1 MRRSLEAVQ
10 QMKESVNWKMGRRF
24 SRQFVLCGAI
34 AVPSIFLMSPQAWS
48 QATNTSGSVQGTIT
62 DPSGAILPGA
72 TVVIANAGTKQSKT
86 VTTDSAGFYTSGP
99 LTPGQYT
106 ITVTDSG
113 FSQVQ
118 ATATVQISSI
128 STNNYK
134 LAVGSS
140 AQVITV
146 DATGIQVNSEQSNV
160 GSVITPQQIQN
171 LPVQG
176 RNFLDLAQ
184 LEPGVQLQS
193 GQSFDPTKAGYS
205 ALSIGGVSGRS
216 TRILLDGADI
226 TDETVG
232 TTIFNVPSGA
242 IGEFQL
248 NRSTG
253 DVSGDITSSGSVFV
267 ATPSGTNSFHGQGFY
282 IFQDHSIGFSNSGG
296 GVNPPFQRN
305 QFGGYA
311 GGPILKDKLF
321 IFGDLERIKQDSG
334 QSVTLSPT
342 FAAIQAAN
350 PDYGS
355 PFRDTYSVLRMDYDG
370 PKGIHFFAR
379 ANYEVNSD
387 AATYGY
393 GYSRYANRDNTPGIA
408 GGADFTTGKFTHSFR
423 GGYEKF
429 HNLISDATGSGVYNP
444 LPSIELYIENSGLYT
459 GPNLLAPQQTYQSEK
474 QLRYDGS
481 WTHGKHTVR
490 YGGSLNRI
498 LGGGY
503 ASFFGLAPQVVAGP
517 SNAGANP
524 GDPTG
529 YSPSYVILGNGQG
542 YSTEI
547 SQFNAPAGGQGDW
560 RTGAYIAD
568 TWKLTANF
576 TLNAGLRYQRDTGR
590 SDSDLA
596 PIPCSAIDTSVFPN
610 PPCSGNSPLLD
621 QFGPGL
627 GDRVRQPNNELGPQ
641 LGFAYAPPAFN
652 GKTVLSA
659 GTGLYYENFVFNN
672 VLFDRPA
679 KLAKGLFFGDA
690 IICGGTNSIT
700 VNGKVINSG
709 NGVPI
714 STLCTE
720 PVSQSA
726 AGIAAVEKSY
736 QAAVAAG
743 GPTANSSFVGETL
756 SISQGSGLDAYA
768 PHNFTAPRSIHVNFG
783 IEQQL
788 GSGMVL
794 SANYIHQVTWKIEQ
808 SQDFNAVG
816 DSRYFDAAGAKA
828 GVAASLAACGV
839 SSIDEAIISCPGLHG
854 VGHSATIADFS
865 SGGGQGA
872 GIGSGVD
879 VNGGAGPAGGIAAFP
894 GRNGGVGQ
902 GMFQYPNG
910 RSSYDALQVQL
921 RDQKNHPMRGV
932 SAANLEVSYNYSR
945 FVTTAAGANGSDA
958 FFQAT
963 SWNWRNP
970 TASVGRGS
978 LDRPQQLSFGG
989 YATVKYGP
997 QIGIIGHF
1005 SSATPASLILDNTSG
1020 TAGQLF
1026 QTDLDGTGNT
1036 NQAYTPGQLAPEQYP
1051 GSYMRSIHGKSLNNY
1066 INYFNTKYAG
1076 TFTPAGQALVAS
1088 GVVTA
1093 AQLRA
1098 LNGVI
1103 QPIALAPADA
1113 YQNGMLKEV
1122 DANFQWAVKLPK
1134 LGEGVSL
1141 IPAVAFY
1148 NVANFANYT
1157 GPANGILL
1165 NQADAAATGGSG
1177 YYNGPNTFADR
1188 GQFRTERGSGTFNLG
1203 GPRTTEFQ
1211 LKLNF

>member
-1 MRRSLEAVQ
+1 
-10 QMKESVNWKMGRRF
+10 MKESVNWKMGRRF

-34 AVPSIFLMSPQAWS
+34 AVPSIFLMSPPAWS

-72 TVVIANAGTKQSKT
+72 TVVITNAGTKQSKS
-86 VTTDSAGFYTSGP
+86 VTTDNAGFYTSGP

-134 LAVGSS
+134 LALGSS
-140 AQVITV
+140 AQVVTV
-146 DATGIQVNSEQSNV
+146 DASGVQINSEQSNV
-160 GSVITPQQIQN
+160 GSVITPQQIEN

-216 TRILLDGADI
+216 TRILLDGSDI

-282 IFQDHSIGFSNSGG
+282 IFQDHSVGFSDSGG

-305 QFGGYA
+305 QFGGFA
-311 GGPILKDKLF
+311 GGPIVKDKVFL
-321 IFGDLERIKQDSG
+321 FGDLERIKQDSG
-334 QSVTLSPT
+334 QSVTLSPL
-342 FAAIQAAN
+342 FAGIQSAN
-350 PDYGS
+350 PYYGS
-355 PFRDTYSVLRMDYDG
+355 PFRDTYSVLRLDYDG
-370 PKGIHFFAR
+370 PKGVHFFAR

-387 AATYGY
+387 ASTYGY

-429 HNLISDATGSGVYNP
+429 HNLISDASGSGVYNP
-444 LPSIELYIENSGLYT
+444 LPSIELNIENSGLFS

-490 YGGSLNRI
+490 YGASVNRI
-498 LGGGY
+498 LGGGF
-503 ASFFGLAPQVVAGP
+503 ASFFGLAPEVVAGP
-517 SNAGANP
+517 SNAGADP
-524 GDPTG
+524 TDPTG
-529 YSPSYVILGNGQG
+529 YSAAAVVLGNGQG

-547 SQFNAPAGGQGDW
+547 SQFNAPGGGQGDW
-560 RTGAYIAD
+560 RVGAYIAD

-596 PIPCSAIDTSVFPN
+596 PIPCSAVDTTVFPN

-641 LGFAYAPPAFN
+641 LGFAYAPPSLN
-652 GKTVLSA
+652 GKTVLNA

-679 KLAKGLFFGDA
+679 KLAKGLFFGDDQ
-690 IICGGTNSIT
+690 ICGGNNSIT
-700 VNGKVINSG
+700 VDGKIINSG

-714 STLCTE
+714 ATLCNE

-726 AGIAAVEKSY
+726 AGFAAVEKAY
-736 QAAVAAG
+736 QAATAAAG
-743 GPTANSSFVGETL
+743 PAANGVFVGETL
-756 SISQGSGLDAYA
+756 SISQASGLDAYA

-788 GSGMVL
+788 GTGMVL
-794 SANYIHQVTWKIEQ
+794 SADYIHQVTWKIMQ
-808 SQDFNAVG
+808 SQDFNSVG
-816 DSRYFDAAGAKA
+816 DASYFDLAGAKA
-828 GVAASLAACGV
+828 GLANLLAECGV
-839 SSIDEAIISCPGLHG
+839 SSIDEATISCPGLNNGTPG
-854 VGHSATIADFS
+854 VGATLAQASSA
-865 SGGGQGA
+865 GL
-872 GIGSGVD
+872 GSGVD
-879 VNGGAGPAGGIAAFP
+879 VNDGNSPAGGIAAFP
-894 GRNGGVGQ
+894 GRNGAVGQ

-910 RSSYDALQVQL
+910 RSSYDAFQVQL
-921 RDQKNHPMRGV
+921 RDQKTHPVRGLD
-932 SAANLEVSYNYSR
+932 AANLEISYNYSR
-945 FVTTAAGANGSDA
+945 FVTTVAGANNSDG

-963 SWNWRNP
+963 SWNWHNP
-970 TASVGRGS
+970 TQSIGRGS

-989 YATVKYGP
+989 YATVKHGA
-997 QIGIIGHF
+997 QVGLIGHF
-1005 SSATPASLILDNTSG
+1005 GSATPASLILDNTSG

-1026 QTDLDGTGNT
+1026 QTDLNGTGNT
-1036 NQAYTPGQLAPEQYP
+1036 NTNSTPGQLAPEQYP

-1066 INYFNTKYAG
+1066 ITYFNSKYAG
-1076 TFTPAGQALVAS
+1076 TFTPAGQALVNS
-1088 GVVTA
+1088 GVITA

-1098 LNGVI
+1098 LNGVV
-1103 QPIALAPADA
+1103 QPIAPAPANA
-1113 YQNGMLKEV
+1113 YENGMLKEI
-1122 DANFQWAVKLPK
+1122 DANFQWALKFK
-1134 LGEGVSL
+1134 RLGEGVSL

-1157 GPANGILL
+1157 GPSNGILL
-1165 NQADAAATGGSG
+1165 NQADAGTSG
-1177 YYNGPNTFADR
+1177 FYNGPNTFADR

-1203 GPRTTEFQ
+1203 GPRTAEFQ